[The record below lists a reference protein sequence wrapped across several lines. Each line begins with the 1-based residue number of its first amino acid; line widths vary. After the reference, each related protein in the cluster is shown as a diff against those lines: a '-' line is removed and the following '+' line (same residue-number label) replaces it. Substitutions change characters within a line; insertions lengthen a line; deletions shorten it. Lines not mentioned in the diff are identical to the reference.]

1 VLYKANSEYELWFSF
16 RGGDKPYSLGLASS
30 LDLKSWARKSLA
42 YQPDNKG
49 NWDSDML
56 CYGFPF
62 DYLNKKYLLYNGNSY
77 GKDGCGL
84 AIL

>member
-1 VLYKANSEYELWFSF
+1 MPATFEP
-16 RGGDKPYSLGLASS
+16 DKI
-30 LDLKSWARKSLA
+30 
-42 YQPDNKG
+42 G